1 MPSEKISLSHQLLSE
16 ARDHS
21 YDSQRSIQKQIEYW
35 ARLGQIAEEHPDLS
49 FRFVRDILISMEQ
62 YGNGNGKTQ

>member
-1 MPSEKISLSHQLLSE
+1 MATQIIKLSGKLLSE

-21 YDSQRSIQKQIEYW
+21 YESQRSITKQIEYW
-35 ARLGQIAEEHPDLS
+35 AHLGQIAEEHPDLS

-62 YGNGNGKTQ
+62 YGDGSIKTQ